1 MSIDDIERFCLQLP
15 GTHKRVQW
23 GGVHVFSVGERKM
36 FATLHLSG
44 AGALA
49 FKVDDDHFLG
59 FCDRP
64 GFRPAPY
71 LARARWVSLDRPG
84 VVAAAELKDLLTRS
98 HQLVVARLPKRQRVG
113 LLL

>member
-1 MSIDDIERFCLQLP
+1 MDVDDIERFCLQLP
-15 GTHKRVQW
+15 GAHKRVQW

-44 AGALA
+44 DSALA
-49 FKVDDDHFLG
+49 FKVDDDRFLG

-71 LARARWVSLDRPG
+71 LARARWVSLDHPG
-84 VVAAAELKDLLTRS
+84 VVGAAELKDLLTRS
-98 HQLVVARLPKRQRVG
+98 HQLVVARLPKRERVG

>member
-1 MSIDDIERFCLQLP
+1 MSVDDIERFCLQLP
-15 GTHKRVQW
+15 GARKRVQW
-23 GGVHVFSVGERKM
+23 GGVHVFSLGERKM

-44 AGALA
+44 DGALA
-49 FKVDDDHFLG
+49 FKVDDDRFLG

-71 LARARWVSLDRPG
+71 LARARWVSVNDPG
-84 VVAAAELKDLLTRS
+84 IVGTAELQELLTRS